1 MDRKMDW
8 SYILNW
14 LYFYEYVF
22 IEVMNIEYMIES
34 EYLNLGKDVSVYK
47 SL

>member
-1 MDRKMDW
+1 MDW